1 MKGGSCL
8 RSQPVVAGPEHALGL
23 VPPRPGVCRL
33 PTSGQTFSG
42 LTASLPTPTLP
53 SSAVLFFSKDPGIPM
68 TWTPGLYTG
77 YVRGQGEARETKV
90 AWGVVDRP
98 DQLVGLEPTALLKGG
113 VV

>member
-1 MKGGSCL
+1 
-8 RSQPVVAGPEHALGL
+8 
-23 VPPRPGVCRL
+23 
-33 PTSGQTFSG
+33 
-42 LTASLPTPTLP
+42 
-53 SSAVLFFSKDPGIPM
+53 M